1 MPNPPL
7 WLRGPYAADRV
18 LVQAGG
24 WRSGKASKASGSFLK
39 KRTKKLFPVFHLPQ
53 ATGWAPRGKSF
64 LDLFFKK

>member
-24 WRSGKASKASGSFLK
+24 WRSGKASKASGSFFK
-39 KRTKKLFPVFHLPQ
+39 KITKKLLIS
-53 ATGWAPRGKSF
+53 RGEKS
-64 LDLFFKK
+64 